1 MANKT
6 WIATHTGLTSFSVD
20 AGVRVTTSGRV
31 LWPGEKPGVFSDAL
45 AAPGVPTTY
54 QVGDKTVTLT
64 RRPIPGGGM
73 LLTGTDGRPV
83 DGLTA
88 WNNQDPIS
96 WKSGASIIDDRL
108 TRWSMR
114 TPLHDGKTHCVL
126 PASAEADAWRIL
138 KARGHII
145 IAPGDAT
152 PGVPARLVTVNSVA
166 RERLGADG
174 TIALTVQ
181 WTEAGPRDVERL
193 GGGAVAVVT
202 WGDWQ
207 AWSDRTGNRQDQS
220 EVTLA
225 RLIAGMPA

>member
-1 MANKT
+1 MANRK
-6 WIATHTGLTSFSVD
+6 WIATHTGLPSFSVD
-20 AGVRVTTSGRV
+20 AGVRVTTGARV
-31 LWPGEKPGVFSDAL
+31 LWPGEQAGVFSDAL

-54 QVGDKTVTLT
+54 QVGRETVTLT
-64 RRPIPGGGM
+64 RRTIPGGGM

-88 WNNQDPIS
+88 WNNQDPMS
-96 WKSGASIIDDRL
+96 WKSDASIIDDRL

-114 TPLHDGKTHCVL
+114 TPLHTGKTHCVL
-126 PASAEADAWRIL
+126 PASAEADAWRVL
-138 KARGHII
+138 RARGHII

-152 PGVPARLVTVNSVA
+152 PGVPARMVTVTSVN

-174 TIALTVQ
+174 TITLTVQ
-181 WTEAGPRDVERL
+181 WADAGPLDVERI

-207 AWSDRTGNRQDQS
+207 AWSDRTGNKADQS
-220 EVTLA
+220 EETLA
-225 RLIAGMPA
+225 RLIAGMPS

>member
-1 MANKT
+1 MASKT
-6 WIATHTGLTSFSVD
+6 WIATHTGLPSFSVD
-20 AGVRVTTSGRV
+20 AGIRVTTSGRT
-31 LWPGEKPGVFSDAL
+31 LWPGNHASVFSDAL

-64 RRPIPGGGM
+64 RRTIPGGGM
-73 LLTGTDGRPV
+73 LLTGTDGRPI

-96 WKSGASIIDDRL
+96 WKSSASIIDDRL
-108 TRWSMR
+108 TRWSMH
-114 TPLHDGKTHCVL
+114 THLHDGKTRCTL
-126 PASAEADAWRIL
+126 PAIAEADAWRIL
-138 KARGHII
+138 KARSHII

-152 PGVPARLVTVNSVA
+152 PGVPARLVTITSVT

-207 AWSDRTGNRQDQS
+207 SWSDRTGNRQDQS

-225 RLIAGMPA
+225 RLIAGMPS

>member
-6 WIATHTGLTSFSVD
+6 WIATHTGLPSFSVD
-20 AGVRVTTSGRV
+20 AGVRVTAGSRV
-31 LWPGEKPGVFSDAL
+31 LWPGTRLGVFSDAL
-45 AAPGVPTTY
+45 AAPGEPTTY
-54 QVGDKTVTLT
+54 QVGRETVTLT

-88 WNNQDPIS
+88 WNNQDPLS
-96 WKSGASIIDDRL
+96 WKTGASIIDDRL

-114 TPLHDGKTHCVL
+114 TPLRTGKTQCAL
-126 PASAEADAWRIL
+126 PASAEAAAWRIL
-138 KARGHII
+138 RDRGHII

-152 PGVPARLVTVNSVA
+152 PGVPARLVTITGVN

-174 TIALTVQ
+174 TIALTIQ

-220 EVTLA
+220 EAALA
-225 RLIAGMPA
+225 RLIAGMPS

>member
-6 WIATHTGLTSFSVD
+6 WIATHTGIPSFSVD
-20 AGVRVTTSGRV
+20 AGIRVTTSART
-31 LWPGEKPGVFSDAL
+31 LWPGNHAGVFSDAL
-45 AAPGVPTTY
+45 AVPGVPTTY
-54 QVGDKTVTLT
+54 QVGGGTVTLT

-73 LLTGTDGRPV
+73 LLTGTDGRPI

-96 WKSGASIIDDRL
+96 WKSSASIIDDRL

-114 TPLHDGKTHCVL
+114 TPLPDGKTRCVL
-126 PASAEADAWRIL
+126 PAHAEADAWRIL

-152 PGVPARLVTVNSVA
+152 PGVPARLVTITSVA

-174 TIALTVQ
+174 TITLTIQ

-207 AWSDRTGNRQDQS
+207 SWSDRTGNKQDQS

-225 RLIAGMPA
+225 RLIAGMPS